1 MAIVQVSGKSTWRGY
16 GMHSSNQP
24 QKTVRPS
31 VPKTVRCTNCGQFFD
46 GLVIGDCPA
55 NHRHN
60 LVAYKWPKPL
70 PVASNNAA
78 INRAISALSAKGI
91 VK

>member
-1 MAIVQVSGKSTWRGY
+1 MAFVQVSGKSTWHGY

-24 QKTVRPS
+24 KQTLRPIA
-31 VPKTVRCTNCGQFFD
+31 PKTVRCTNCGQFFD
-46 GLVIGDCPA
+46 GLVIGDCPT
-55 NHRHN
+55 NNRHN

-70 PVASNNAA
+70 SASNNKA